1 MAGRVLVLSYSQ
13 SGETARAAGIFAAA
27 LGHAGA
33 SVTAAEIR
41 PRHAYPF
48 PWRSI
53 RRFFD
58 AMPEA
63 ILGLA
68 DAVDVPH
75 LASSDRFDLVILAYP
90 VWFLSPA
97 TPVRSVFAAPVA
109 GVFADADIVTI
120 SVSRAMWQR
129 ASVAMK
135 RLLAAAGGRH
145 IDNIVVTHQGSPLAT
160 LVSTPRALLFGK
172 RDRLL
177 GVFPSTGIAVDEL
190 ARLRRLA
197 QTLAQRFA
205 AGSAP
210 GTSLLHGEDAVRV
223 NRWLAVPEFLAW
235 YCFYGSARIIRA
247 LGRIGPFF
255 RAVGVWAF
263 AVFLVILIVIGLPLT
278 VLATFLLS
286 PLIRRQ
292 LDAYIVRLAAPTGE
306 MAPSAGPPAR

>member
-13 SGETARAAGIFAAA
+13 SGETARAGRIFAEA
-27 LGHAGA
+27 LSQVGA
-33 SVTAAEIR
+33 SVTAADIS
-41 PRHAYPF
+41 PRHSYPY

-68 DAVDVPH
+68 GEVDVPQ
-75 LASSDRFDLVILAYP
+75 LAQSDGFDLVILAYP

-97 TPVRSVFAAPVA
+97 TPVRSLFTSPWAEVM
-109 GVFADADIVTI
+109 ADTDIVTI

-145 IDNIVVTHQGSPLAT
+145 IDNIAVTHQGSPLAT
-160 LVSTPRALLFGK
+160 LVSTPRALLSGK

-177 GVFPSTGIAVDEL
+177 GVFPSAGIADDDL
-190 ARLRRLA
+190 ARLRSLA
-197 QTLAQRFA
+197 RTLAERFG
-205 AGSAP
+205 AGHAP
-210 GTSLLHGEDAVRV
+210 GISLLRGEDAIRV

-235 YCFYGSARIIRA
+235 YCFYGSAGIIRG

-255 RAVGVWAF
+255 RAIGVWAF
-263 AVFLVILIVIGLPLT
+263 AVFLVVLIVIGLPLT

-286 PLIRRQ
+286 PVFGRQ
-292 LDAYIVRLAAPTGE
+292 LDAYVLRLAAPTGE
-306 MAPSAGPPAR
+306 TPGAAAH